1 MNLKHIPSYILA
13 ILVIAIMVG
22 TSELLGEKEIIFPE
36 IAAISTGLLIA
47 PHRCWQVS
55 RIRILIL
62 IAICSLL
69 GLIISIF
76 LPLPLWLKMSTAFII
91 CQFIF
96 IFSKTSFAPMISA
109 AILPVML
116 GTKSIIYPVAA
127 ILLTALILLGSILLE
142 KLKFKEYEAYI
153 PQPLPKRKD
162 FYDLILRSLTAV
174 ICIAFATNFNFGFA
188 VAPPVLVAFTEF
200 SRRSCKARQKP
211 IKSILIIFLCALTG
225 TICRYFLSV
234 QLGLPLTFSAV
245 TATIIM
251 LAILHLFKM
260 YLPPA
265 GALTTLAM
273 LIPQEKLFLYP
284 IEILAGVS
292 AFMGLALLIFRNKTK
307 LMNKHNNLKTE

>member
-1 MNLKHIPSYILA
+1 MNLKQIPNYILTML
-13 ILVIAIMVG
+13 IIAIMVG
-22 TSELLGEKEIIFPE
+22 ASELLGEKEIIFPE
-36 IAAISTGLLIA
+36 IAAIATGLLIA
-47 PHRCWQVS
+47 PQRSWQVS
-55 RIRILIL
+55 RTRILIL
-62 IAICSLL
+62 ISICSVL

-76 LPLPLWLKMSTAFII
+76 APFPLWIKMSTAFIV

-96 IFSKTSFAPMISA
+96 IFSKTSFAPLISA
-109 AILPVML
+109 AVLPVML

-127 ILLTALILLGSILLE
+127 ILLTALILLGSILHE

-234 QLGLPLTFSAV
+234 QLGLPLILSAITTTV
-245 TATIIM
+245 
-251 LAILHLFKM
+251 ILFVIFNLFKT

-265 GALTTLAM
+265 GALAILSM
-273 LIPQEKLFLYP
+273 LIPQENLLLYP

-292 AFMGLALLIFRNKTK
+292 VFMMLALLIFRDKPTK
-307 LMNKHNNLKTE
+307 HSKNIC